1 MLAAV
6 ASGIGESRVG
16 VPTTWEV
23 GYQIWLLEE
32 VTSSQIEMVRKV
44 SQRGH
49 HKKLPKKKIRQKLQN
64 NVEPRSRWN
73 IKYEVSRKKK

>member
-49 HKKLPKKKIRQKLQN
+49 HKKLPKKKNQEKRAFKQGGLIITN
-64 NVEPRSRWN
+64 TIV
-73 IKYEVSRKKK
+73 

>member
-1 MLAAV
+1 MLATV

-23 GYQIWLLEE
+23 GYQRWPPEE
-32 VTSSQIEMVRKV
+32 VTSSQIEIVRRV

-49 HKKLPKKKIRQKLQN
+49 QKKLSKKKEIR
-64 NVEPRSRWN
+64 
-73 IKYEVSRKKK
+73 

>member
-49 HKKLPKKKIRQKLQN
+49 HKKLPKKKNQAKIAKQCRAKESL
-64 NVEPRSRWN
+64 EH
-73 IKYEVSRKKK
+73 